1 MSHQSPAKILVVDDE
16 TDFLFYICKILKQAG
31 YHVLI
36 AENGEQAWQL
46 FQAEQPQLVLTDL
59 VMPEKSGYELAR
71 LIRGSPHP
79 ETPIISLT
87 GFPFRD
93 DMTRGDSKLVDLYLT
108 KPIQNADLLTAIGI
122 CLDKMFISP

>member
-1 MSHQSPAKILVVDDE
+1 MNQSPAKILVVDDE
-16 TDFLFYICKILKQAG
+16 TDFLFYISKILKHHG
-31 YHVLI
+31 YNVLI
-36 AENGEQAWQL
+36 AENGEQAWQI
-46 FQAEQPQLVLTDL
+46 FQNEKPQLVLTDL

-71 LIRGSPHP
+71 LIRTSASP

-122 CLDKMFISP
+122 CLDKMYITP